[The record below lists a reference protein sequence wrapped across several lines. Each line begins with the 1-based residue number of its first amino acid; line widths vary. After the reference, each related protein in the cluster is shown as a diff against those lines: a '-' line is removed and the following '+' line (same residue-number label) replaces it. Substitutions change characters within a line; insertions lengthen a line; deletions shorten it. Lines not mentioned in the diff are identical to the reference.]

1 MSLLA
6 ATLIVSTAMAAEEST
21 YEGPTGINFSGDAKL
36 FYSTNDSMDT
46 GYTTDPDGS
55 LFRQNNSA
63 GQAAVG
69 LGLDANLTQNVQAG
83 AHLTALTSLG
93 LYNNI
98 VANVWEG
105 TPEDEFWFDQVW
117 LAGTMG
123 NTLGKIGRM
132 ELDTPLVFSEK
143 WSIAANTF
151 EAALLVNTDI
161 PGTTVYGAY
170 IGQSNGSGTASG
182 FAGVTN
188 DFNGTKNTNF
198 ESFYGGAY
206 ALGAVN
212 NSWEPLTVQAWYYQA
227 QHLLAA
233 YWLEANLK
241 MSGFELGGQFT
252 GVDYSAA
259 GANTYLGT
267 ALTEDSGN
275 TAFAAK
281 LGYSMDKKF
290 AVSGAFS
297 QTAKDDKNGL
307 GAGGNLDGYGQSKLY
322 TEAWW
327 NYGYITQSDTT
338 AYNITATTAKE
349 LTWAQLGLYF
359 TQAKTK
365 DGFTG
370 VNGVEDALMTEV
382 TLEAAQ
388 SFGPVDVGVY
398 YIYTKADDQNQ
409 EKAKKKGDASNTVQA
424 YLTYAF

>member
-6 ATLIVSTAMAAEEST
+6 ATLIASTAMAAEEST
-21 YEGPTGINFSGDAKL
+21 YAGPTGINFTGDAKL

-46 GYTTDPDGS
+46 GYNTDPDGS

-117 LAGTMG
+117 LAGSVG

-161 PGTTVYGAY
+161 PDTAVYGAY
-170 IGQSNGSGTASG
+170 IGQSNGGGTKSG
-182 FAGVTN
+182 FSGVTN

-206 ALGAVN
+206 AVGAVN
-212 NSWEPLTVQAWYYQA
+212 NTWEPLTVQAWYYQA
-227 QHLLAA
+227 QHLLST
-233 YWLEANLK
+233 YWLEADIK
-241 MSGFELGGQFT
+241 MDMGLLLGGQYT
-252 GVDYSAA
+252 GIDETAA
-259 GANTYLGT
+259 LSNK
-267 ALTEDSGN
+267 SGN
-275 TAFAAK
+275 AFAVMA
-281 LGYSMDKKF
+281 GYEKEKAFTIKGS
-290 AVSGAFS
+290 FS
-297 QTAKDDKNGL
+297 QTSDEKTVKNV
-307 GAGGNLDGYGQSKLY
+307 GANLDGYGQSKLY

-327 NYGYITQSDTT
+327 NYGYITSSDTT
-338 AYNITATTAKE
+338 AYNLTATVAEE
-349 LTWAQLGLYF
+349 LTWAQLGIYF

-365 DGFTG
+365 DGFVG
-370 VNGVEDALMTEV
+370 VNGVEDSLMTEA
-382 TLEAAQ
+382 TLEAAKA
-388 SFGPVDVGVY
+388 FGPVNVGVY

-409 EKAKKKGDASNTVQA
+409 EKAVKKGDASSTLQA
-424 YLTYAF
+424 YLTYEY